1 MDAVSLKKQQV
12 ARVRRGENR
21 PLLSGVADMTARVT
35 ELMNQR
41 APLYAGV
48 AHLTVRTDGRR
59 VPAVV
64 DEILRSLVERE
75 GQGRIL
81 PS

>member
-1 MDAVSLKKQQV
+1 
-12 ARVRRGENR
+12 
-21 PLLSGVADMTARVT
+21 MTARVT